1 MTIHKYSYYLFLGL
15 FLFFGFGKFGYAQNE
30 FPVSPPV
37 IYDEGS
43 DRQNGVSA
51 PPAVDYLEGS
61 GMPAANVSNP
71 STPIN
76 TSGPKSTF
84 LDVLDLKDMDIL
96 DVLKMIAKRT
106 GFNIVANQSVKG
118 RISIYLKNIEM
129 LDALKII
136 VESYGWAYVKDGEV
150 IKVMSDKDFEDKYG
164 FKFGN
169 DFETR
174 IKQLIYVPSTDAQA
188 ILIQLKTMSGKVIA
202 DSKSNTLI
210 LIDTPKILDEMERLL
225 TQLDVPIKTEVF
237 TLSYATAEEVSNK
250 IIETLTAGIGKMK
263 FDVRSNRLVVSDT
276 ERKIEEIRQIVK
288 AFDEKDKQ
296 VNIEAK
302 IIQVTLDD
310 NYRMGI
316 DWQAIVENYNNM
328 ELTGDFDVLGSTDK
342 RGKLS
347 IGTISEDNYSVVL
360 EALNSVGITDLLSS
374 PHIATVNNKE
384 AKILVGSTEPYV
396 TTTTTTPSSGPTTT
410 AETVNFIE
418 VGVKLY
424 VTPMIHEDNFIS
436 LKIKPEVSSVVRS
449 LQTSNNNTIPV
460 VGTTQAETTVNV
472 KDGVTI
478 VIGGLMEE
486 KKTRTTNKIP
496 LLGDIPVIRH
506 AFSNVSDR
514 VVKSEIVVFLTPRI
528 MTGDLAED
536 VLEEAKKE

>member
-1 MTIHKYSYYLFLGL
+1 MKIYIYEYFLFISL
-15 FLFFGFGKFGYAQNE
+15 FLFLSFVKSGFAQNE
-30 FPVSPPV
+30 VPVSPPV

-43 DRQNGVSA
+43 DPQNGAFA
-51 PPAVDYLEGS
+51 PPTVVYSES
-61 GMPAANVSNP
+61 SEIPAANVSQR
-71 STPIN
+71 SASID
-76 TSGPKSTF
+76 TSGPESTF

-96 DVLKMIAKRT
+96 DVLKMISKRT

-129 LDALKII
+129 LEALKII
-136 VESYGWAYVKDGEV
+136 VQAYGWAYVKDGEI

-164 FKFGN
+164 YRFGDN
-169 DFETR
+169 FETR
-174 IKQLIYVPSTDAQA
+174 VKQLIYVTSADVQA
-188 ILIQLKTMSGKVIA
+188 VLLQLKTAWGKIIA
-202 DSKSNTLI
+202 DTKSNTI
-210 LIDTPKILDEMERLL
+210 VLIDTPKKLDEMEMLL
-225 TQLDVPIKTEVF
+225 KQLDMPIQTEVF
-237 TLSYATAEEVSNK
+237 SLSYATAEEVSNK
-250 IIETLTAGIGKMK
+250 IIEILTAGIGKMK
-263 FDVRSNRLVVSDT
+263 FDARSNRLIVSDT

-310 NYRMGI
+310 NHRMGI
-316 DWQAIVENYNNM
+316 DWQAIVENYNNVD
-328 ELTGDFDVLGSTDK
+328 LTGDFDVLGSTDK

-360 EALNSVGITDLLSS
+360 EALDTVGITDLLSS

-424 VTPMIHEDNFIS
+424 VTPVIHEDNFIS

-506 AFSNVSDR
+506 AFSNESDR

-528 MTGDLAED
+528 MTGDLVED
-536 VLEEAKKE
+536 VPEEAKIE